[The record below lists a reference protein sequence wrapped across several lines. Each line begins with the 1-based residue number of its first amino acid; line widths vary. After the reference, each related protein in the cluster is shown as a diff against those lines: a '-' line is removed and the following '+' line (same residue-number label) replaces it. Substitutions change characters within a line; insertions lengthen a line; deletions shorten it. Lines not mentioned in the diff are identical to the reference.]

1 MDEETASR
9 LQNQTE
15 APMTQQIFLL
25 AGEKSGDLIG
35 SRLIHS
41 LKNSLPSLS
50 FVGVGGQEMRE
61 AGLKGFLK
69 TEEFEI
75 HGFSEVIRSF
85 RKLKRQFQEVL
96 DQILTTQPQAVILID
111 YPGFNLRLAKALK
124 QKGFKGKIIQYV
136 SPTIWA
142 WGPRRKETMVQTLDL
157 LLTIYPF
164 EPAYF
169 NDTTLSVKYV
179 GNPIYEIV
187 KSHVYDE
194 NWAALFGIHA
204 QEQLI
209 ALFPGS
215 RKNEIRLNLPYL
227 LNACEQLK
235 KEHPEAVFV
244 VSCAHEKII
253 PLMHPLLRCYS
264 LKLNHDLFLLPKN
277 YAYELMRDCRTAIA
291 KSGTVTLE
299 LALHERPTIVIY
311 KLSLFNRF
319 IAKFL
324 LKLKLP
330 FYCIVNIICGKR
342 VYPELIDKGLNRK
355 NLFSYFQQL
364 NNDTEE
370 RKHCIQECQKLP
382 DILEDRKASDEA
394 ASAIKELLGW

>member
-1 MDEETASR
+1 
-9 LQNQTE
+9 
-15 APMTQQIFLL
+15 MTRQIFLL

-41 LKNSLPSLS
+41 LKASLPSTS
-50 FVGVGGQEMRE
+50 FIGVGGQEMRE
-61 AGLKGFLK
+61 AGLKGSLK

-85 RKLKRQFQEVL
+85 LKLKRQFKETL
-96 DQILTTQPQAVILID
+96 HLILKTQPAAVVLID

-124 QKGFKGKIIQYV
+124 KRGFKGKIIQYV

-142 WGPRRKETMVQTLDL
+142 WGVHRKKIMVETLDL

-164 EPAYF
+164 EPSF
-169 NDTTLSVKYV
+169 FFDTSLLVKYV

-187 KSHVYDE
+187 KSHSYDP
-194 NWAALFGIHA
+194 NWVALFGIDKREH
-204 QEQLI
+204 LI

-215 RKNEIRLNLPYL
+215 RKNEIQLNLPYL
-227 LNACEQLK
+227 LNVCEQLK
-235 KEHPEAVFV
+235 KENPKAVFII
-244 VSCAHEKII
+244 SCAHEKII
-253 PLMHPLLRCYS
+253 PLMHPLLRRYS
-264 LKLNHDLFLLPKN
+264 LKLHHDLFLLPKN
-277 YAYELMRDCRTAIA
+277 YAYELMQDCRTAIA

-299 LALHERPTIVIY
+299 LALHQKPTVVIY
-311 KLSLFNRF
+311 KLNWFNRF
-319 IAKFL
+319 VAKYF

-355 NLFSYFQQL
+355 NLFSYFKQL
-364 NNDTEE
+364 NDETEE
-370 RKHCIQECQKLP
+370 RRSCIQECKELP
-382 DILEDRKASDEA
+382 KILEERKASDEA
-394 ASAIKELLGW
+394 AVAIKDLLGW